1 MITTRIK
8 DAPLVWNHLNGII
21 NAFKPAGMKSK
32 HVKYAIIG
40 NITKDLNEMQV
51 REPRKM
57 LRIDGNDATKYS
69 VTMQTDLSDHVL
81 ATGPRYQ
88 IEDTK
93 CNISMQL
100 GENTSGLLCTIF
112 HA

>member
-40 NITKDLNEMQV
+40 NITKGKLYLIGLI
-51 REPRKM
+51 K
-57 LRIDGNDATKYS
+57 LK
-69 VTMQTDLSDHVL
+69 SDFL
-81 ATGPRYQ
+81 
-88 IEDTK
+88 
-93 CNISMQL
+93 QL
-100 GENTSGLLCTIF
+100 I
-112 HA
+112 